1 MQWRV
6 RSGEIVLGV
15 QGGLGN
21 QLFQFAFATEL
32 ARRGRRVLFD
42 TVRCRGERPFELEPL
57 VSTDDRLAPAVGYAL
72 ATAVRLGIV
81 SDQSRMRLV
90 RQRRSGFDPT
100 VEERLGGVIGP
111 AYLLGY
117 FQAERYFEPS
127 AVRVRQAVLGMLDTM
142 LTAQGRALAER
153 LSADVDSVA
162 IHVRRGDY
170 LLAAN
175 ARHGVLGGGYY
186 DAALRR
192 VGAREPGHRVWFSD
206 DLDWVRSNLAAP
218 GDLVCPPE
226 ATNRDGGEIALMA
239 ACATRVVANSSFSW
253 WGGWLG
259 APSSPVHPVIAPSS
273 WFADGHSDAGELV
286 PREWV
291 RL

>member
-1 MQWRV
+1 MQWRF

-15 QGGLGN
+15 QGGPGN
-21 QLFQFAFATEL
+21 QSFQSAFATEL
-32 ARRGRRVLFD
+32 ARRQTRALRHGAMPRRASVP
-42 TVRCRGERPFELEPL
+42 VEPL
-57 VSTDDRLAPAVGYAL
+57 VSTDDRLAPAVGYPL
-72 ATAVRLGIV
+72 ATAVRLGIL
-81 SDQSRMRLV
+81 SDRSRMRLV

-100 VEERLGGVIGP
+100 VVERLSGLAGA

-142 LTAQGRALAER
+142 LTAQGRALAQR

-175 ARHGVLGGGYY
+175 ARHGVLGSGYY

-192 VGAREPGHRVWFSD
+192 VGPREPGHRVWFSD
-206 DLDWVRSNLAAP
+206 DLDWVRSNLAARVTSSARRGRP
-218 GDLVCPPE
+218 T
-226 ATNRDGGEIALMA
+226 ATA
-239 ACATRVVANSSFSW
+239 ARS
-253 WGGWLG
+253 
-259 APSSPVHPVIAPSS
+259 
-273 WFADGHSDAGELV
+273 
-286 PREWV
+286 R
-291 RL
+291 